1 MMGVWARFKS
11 WFRDRLRPRFGT
23 EYVEEDAP
31 AHPKARTLYVV
42 TEDGDPWSV
51 AMLCP
56 CGCGETLHMN
66 LLPDERPV
74 WRLTVNGDGMSTLHP
89 SVNRMK
95 GCRAHFWFR
104 SGRVY
109 WCDYQSQALMKDICL
124 LLGLGRPQ

>member
-1 MMGVWARFKS
+1 MGVWARIKL

-31 AHPKARTLYVV
+31 EHPKARILYVV
-42 TEDGDPWSV
+42 TEDGDPWSA

-56 CGCGETLHMN
+56 CGCGETLHIN

-74 WRLTVNGDGMSTLHP
+74 WRLTANGDGTSTLHP
-89 SVNRMK
+89 SVSRMK

-104 SGRVY
+104 NGRVC
-109 WCDYQSQALMKDICL
+109 WCDYQSQALMKDIRL
-124 LLGLGRPQ
+124 LLGLGRAQ